1 MSNSRVREHETEG
14 REWYVDF
21 ASSSPRGDVG
31 QMDSQV
37 SCSEGTIRKEGELYR
52 DFASS
57 SPRDD
62 AGQLDS
68 QVSSPEGTI
77 RRDGESYR
85 DFASSSPRDD
95 AGPRGW

>member
-1 MSNSRVREHETEG
+1 MLDT
-14 REWYVDF
+14 
-21 ASSSPRGDVG
+21 
-31 QMDSQV
+31 SQV
-37 SCSEGTIRKEGELYR
+37 SSPEGTIRRDGESYR

-95 AGPRGW
+95 AGHKPSIVSRGDDTEGRGIVPGFRIVISARRCCT